1 MSEVTQ
7 ILQAIDRGDE
17 AATAKLLPLVYDELR
32 QLAASKLASERPD
45 HTLQPTAL
53 VHEAF
58 LRLVG
63 SPMQSFNG
71 KGHFLAAAAE
81 GMRRILVDYARSRN
95 ALKRGQGKRADFDWT
110 SVATVA
116 DLLSDNRSDA
126 ILALDEVLLRLEKE
140 DPHAARLV
148 RLRFFA
154 NLTFEETADALGV
167 SVRSVYREW
176 AFARGWLLQ
185 ALRDQ
190 IA

>member
-1 MSEVTQ
+1 VSEVTQ

-17 AATAKLLPLVYDELR
+17 AAAAELLPLVYNELR
-32 QLAASKLASERPD
+32 RLAAVKLASERPD

-58 LRLVG
+58 MRLVG

-71 KGHFLAAAAE
+71 RGHFLAAAAE
-81 GMRRILVDYARSRN
+81 GMRRILVDHARSRN
-95 ALKRGQGKRADFDWT
+95 ALKRGQGRKTDFDWT

-116 DLLSDNRSDA
+116 DLLSDNQGDA
-126 ILALDEVLLRLEKE
+126 ILALDEALLRLEKE
-140 DPHAARLV
+140 DPQAARLV

-154 NLTFEETADALGV
+154 NLSFEETADAMGI

-185 ALRDQ
+185 ALRGQSD
-190 IA
+190 

>member
-7 ILQAIDRGDE
+7 ILQAIDRGDQ
-17 AATAKLLPLVYDELR
+17 AAAAELLPLVYDELR
-32 QLAASKLASERPD
+32 RLAAAKLATERPD

-58 LRLVG
+58 MRLVG
-63 SPMQSFNG
+63 SPLRSFNG

-95 ALKRGQGKRADFDWT
+95 ALKRGQGRKTDFDWT

-116 DLLSDNRSDA
+116 DLLSDSQGDA
-126 ILALDEVLLRLEKE
+126 ILALDEALLRLEKE
-140 DPHAARLV
+140 DPQAARLV
-148 RLRFFA
+148 RLRFFTG
-154 NLTFEETADALGV
+154 LSFEETADALGI

-190 IA
+190 TN

>member
-1 MSEVTQ
+1 MSAA
-7 ILQAIDRGDE
+7 ILISGGRRAVVAILAVD
-17 AATAKLLPLVYDELR
+17 LLFTGCGVQRCE
-32 QLAASKLASERPD
+32 S
-45 HTLQPTAL
+45 L

-58 LRLVG
+58 MRLVG

-71 KGHFLAAAAE
+71 RGHFLAAAAE

-110 SVATVA
+110 NVATVA
-116 DLLSDNRSDA
+116 DLLSDSRSDA
-126 ILALDEVLLRLEKE
+126 ILALDEALLRLEKE
-140 DPHAARLV
+140 DPQAARLV
-148 RLRFFA
+148 RLRFFTG
-154 NLTFEETADALGV
+154 LSFEETADALGI

-190 IA
+190 TN